1 MKLIL
6 SIAALIFLLLSL
18 IPFFQALK
26 RIRSWKDRLDEPV
39 GNEDADFISGRMTV
53 YGLLFAVAT
62 FLGILAA
69 LWDIILLILT

>member
-6 SIAALIFLLLSL
+6 SIAALFFLLLAL
-18 IPFFQALK
+18 IPFFQAHK

-53 YGLLFAVAT
+53 YGRLFAVAT